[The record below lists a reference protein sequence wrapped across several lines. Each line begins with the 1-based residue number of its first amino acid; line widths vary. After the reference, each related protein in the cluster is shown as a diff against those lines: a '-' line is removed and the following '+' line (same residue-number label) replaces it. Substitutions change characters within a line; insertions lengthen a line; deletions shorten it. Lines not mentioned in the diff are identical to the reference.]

1 MLTVDCFLSC
11 FQGNMDCL
19 LFALA
24 LYDKLLTLY
33 WNAISCTSIL
43 CYTKFCY
50 TSTGMT
56 HMLSSETSWGI
67 PTLSLCPNESV
78 RVCANP
84 SGSALP
90 STWTQSSKNPY
101 NSNTPTTNVG
111 HGQQG
116 GTHNAT
122 LNGRSDKEESTK
134 LVLHSAALLDSKE
147 SQSSSTINNQYKC

>member
-1 MLTVDCFLSC
+1 
-11 FQGNMDCL
+11 MDCL

-24 LYDKLLTLY
+24 LYDKLLTFY
-33 WNAISCTSIL
+33 WYAISCTLIL

-56 HMLSSETSWGI
+56 DMLSFETSWRI

-84 SGSALP
+84 KC
-90 STWTQSSKNPY
+90 TTQYVDTILKKKPY